1 MKRKLYLKTVNEA
14 RASREEREQAQCY
27 QNSAGGAGNA
37 RAGGARACPARAGGA
52 VANPARAGL
61 GEREGRE
68 EEQRE
73 AQPGFFMAPRAPGE
87 GGVGRRHIFLAPIV
101 ASSFH
106 PYRRSIVWTTWRAAS
121 CRLPVCDCDAQI
133 LYVNERPGALRT
145 YSSIIC
151 YCVGCPVI
159 SILNA
164 N

>member
-1 MKRKLYLKTVNEA
+1 MLSELCR
-14 RASREEREQAQCY
+14 RSGQCASRR
-27 QNSAGGAGNA
+27 SASGPSESRRSSSESSAS
-37 RAGGARACPARAGGA
+37 RTRR
-52 VANPARAGL
+52 L
-61 GEREGRE
+61 DGERERRE

-121 CRLPVCDCDAQI
+121 CRLPVCDCDAHI

-151 YCVGCPVI
+151 YCVGCPVT
-159 SILNA
+159 
-164 N
+164 